1 MKDEMTWAQ
10 FKEHIDNKLKEM
22 GLSDDI
28 RVGYIDVYHPDDRI
42 TIDENIGGGVNITQG
57 Y

>member
-10 FKEHIDNKLKEM
+10 FKEYIDNKLKEM

-28 RVGYIDVYHPDDRI
+28 RISYIDVYHPDDRI
-42 TIDENIGGGVNITQG
+42 AIDENIGGGVNITQG